1 MAVHSITVKKL
12 ISRVRQVFPGVQES
26 YMMNLINDSLVELGM
41 YNNKI
46 VSAKL
51 TATADQMWYDLS
63 DGSVDSS
70 SNKLELN
77 KVSSVYIM
85 DNDGDYI
92 KIPRLLNKDSLMTDV
107 TSELNLEVPD

>member
-12 ISRVRQVFPGVQES
+12 LSRVRQVFPGAQES
-26 YMMNLINDSLVELGM
+26 YVINLINDALVELGM
-41 YNNKI
+41 YNNKV
-46 VSAKL
+46 VSAKI

-77 KVSSVYIM
+77 KVLNVYFM
-85 DNDGDYI
+85 DDDGDYI
-92 KIPRLLNKDSLMTDV
+92 KIPRILNKDLLMTDI
-107 TSELNLEVPD
+107 TTESNLEVPD